1 MTDISFSLTPLA
13 ILLVFYLYML
23 TRFKYVRRPMFY
35 LWGAIAVAVGMSLVA
50 LLAPWVDPRDWL
62 YDVLRCVSGVAS
74 VVAFACMVLAC
85 YGGELPE
92 QIPQGRRSESMDED
106 ELPEY
111 LEEASQMQQRDG

>member
-1 MTDISFSLTPLA
+1 MTEIQFMLTPLA

-35 LWGAIAVAVGMSLVA
+35 LWGAVAVAAGMAVGA
-50 LLAPWVDPRDWL
+50 LLGPWVEPGDVL
-62 YDVLRCVSGVAS
+62 YDVLQSVGGVAG

-85 YGGELPE
+85 YGGQLPE
-92 QIPQGRRSESMDED
+92 SIPQGRRTESMDED

-111 LEEASQMQQRDG
+111 LEEASQVQQRD